1 MTTAQSNATAGQ
13 TTKAPD
19 LMAQASRST
28 ANLGWLQDYT
38 LDWQTVRSLC
48 IRIAG
53 KQNQQATKD
62 EDAYLTLL
70 QFIAFATGKC
80 ESLEAALLRKREQ
93 HERLMIR
100 LEAEIDHE

>member
-1 MTTAQSNATAGQ
+1 MTTAQDKATAGQ
-13 TTKAPD
+13 TTPQLD

-48 IRIAG
+48 IRIAA
-53 KQNQQATKD
+53 KQNEQPTKD

-70 QFIAFATGKC
+70 QFIAFATNKC
-80 ESLEAALLRKREQ
+80 ESLEAALQRKREQ

-100 LEAEIDHE
+100 LEAEIDHD